1 MLMDSLLLAVSLC
14 KEVLGHYIFKTS
26 CLIPQTRSVLAATGG
41 TPFFSTQK
49 GFVSDHVLS
58 FEVVL
63 AQGSTVN
70 VNADQNAGFWA
81 ALESVPTILS
91 SSLVL
96 I

>member
-1 MLMDSLLLAVSLC
+1 MLMDSLLLAVGLC
-14 KEVLGHYIFKTS
+14 EEVLGHYIFKTG
-26 CLIPQTRSVLAATGG
+26 CLTPRTRSVLLATGG
-41 TPFFSTQK
+41 IPFFSTQK
-49 GFVSDHVLS
+49 GFVSDHVLN

-63 AQGSTVN
+63 AQRSTGN
-70 VNADQNAGFWA
+70 DQNADFWA

>member
-1 MLMDSLLLAVSLC
+1 MLMDSLLLAVGLC
-14 KEVLGHYIFKTS
+14 EEVLGHYIFKTG
-26 CLIPQTRSVLAATGG
+26 CLTPRTRSVLAATGG
-41 TPFFSTQK
+41 IPFFSTQK
-49 GFVSDHVLS
+49 GCVSDHVLN
-58 FEVVL
+58 FEVML

-70 VNADQNAGFWA
+70 VNADQNADFWA